1 MKILLEIMKFVH
13 LTSLKHNI
21 DESHS
26 LGHSMKVLYNA
37 HQIYQNTVHSYPSLK
52 QQLPIIY
59 SAAVL
64 HDMCDKKYMNPY
76 EGIKQINELLS
87 DKMGHSEI
95 LFTKQ
100 IIQTMSYSTVKKYG
114 YPSLGKYQMAYHIV
128 READLLAAY
137 DVDRSIIY
145 HMHKTNGNFTES
157 YQNALDLFETRVFKH
172 DDDQLFITEYS
183 KMKSREYHK
192 HALSQ
197 IHSWKYI
204 VQHYD
209 ADYFSMGMRNV

>member
-1 MKILLEIMKFVH
+1 MKILSEIMRFVH

-37 HQIYQNTVHSYPSLK
+37 HQIYQNTVHSHPSLK

-59 SAAVL
+59 SASVL

-76 EGIKQINELLS
+76 EGIKEINQLLS

-204 VQHYD
+204 VQNYD